1 MSSTSGYLIVGVWA
15 RYVKSLKQIAQQKE
29 EKELMQLL
37 IDNMNGEVGLMDA
50 IMTAAKQVDEH
61 LDKIIDWSDFD
72 GVFDYEH
79 IDTFA
84 GDEETLDK
92 VVWDAIVAGADVV
105 PLADKW
111 LRSRERL
118 APFFKA

>member
-1 MSSTSGYLIVGVWA
+1 MSSTSGYLIVGIWN
-15 RYVKSLKQIAQQKE
+15 RYVKNLQQKVD
-29 EKELMQLL
+29 LQLL

-50 IMTAAKQVDEH
+50 VISAAKQVDEH

-84 GDEETLDK
+84 GDAETLDK
-92 VVWDAIVAGADVV
+92 VVWDAIVAGVDVV
-105 PLADKW
+105 PVADKW
-111 LRSRERL
+111 LRSRQEL
-118 APFFKA
+118 TEFFKA

>member
-29 EKELMQLL
+29 EKEVMQLL

-50 IMTAAKQVDEH
+50 IMAAAKQVDEH
-61 LDKIIDWSDFD
+61 LDKIIDWSDFS

-92 VVWDAIVAGADVV
+92 VVWDAIVAGVDVV
-105 PLADKW
+105 PVADKW
-111 LRSRERL
+111 LRSRQEL
-118 APFFKA
+118 TEFFKA